1 MKRTL
6 LKLSSFVFAA
16 CLLMIAPASP
26 ALAQSSSTAPHVA
39 DAVEGIPEASPEDVA
54 TIEAIVAATYG
65 SISRAPGEN
74 FDWERMESLFL
85 PDVRLI
91 ANPEQTGGEFLVQ
104 TFQEYRDSVDDWF
117 AKNVPIGSQQD
128 KGFEEEQIH
137 AEVERYGDIAHVMST
152 YQKRFWNGEEV
163 LGRGINS
170 FQLVRHDGRW
180 WVVGIIWDE
189 ESGAGP
195 IPDAYLPDSD

>member
-1 MKRTL
+1 MKRTP
-6 LKLSSFVFAA
+6 LKLTSFIFAA
-16 CLLMIAPASP
+16 CLLTIAPASP
-26 ALAQSSSTAPHVA
+26 ALAQSSSTAPNVA
-39 DAVEGIPEASPEDVA
+39 GAVAGIPEASPEDVA
-54 TIEAIVAATYG
+54 SIEAIVAATYG
-65 SISRAPGEN
+65 SISRVPGEN

-91 ANPEQTGGEFLVQ
+91 ANPEQTGGAFLVQ
-104 TFQEYRDSVDDWF
+104 TFQEYRDSVDDWI
-117 AKNVPIGSQQD
+117 AENAPIGSQKD

-189 ESGAGP
+189 ENGAGP
-195 IPDAYLPDSD
+195 IPDAYLPE